1 MQRPLGIMVVHSPA
15 LPILE
20 QDLNMAES
28 IGARYVEVLPRWS
41 HLPDAFDLKNQ
52 IEDRGLK
59 IWSTHGPWGGQTVQA
74 PRVDLADLNHDARQA
89 SIDDLLRALDWAA
102 VIGAQLIVVHPGGLS
117 PMEDFEHRKANLIES
132 LSRLTEE
139 GQARK
144 IQIGVENMPK
154 GVYPG
159 SHMNHL
165 AEIVKLVN
173 HESIGLVLDTGHAQ
187 ISGNLSEETMAA
199 RDFLISTHVHDNNG
213 RSDSHLP
220 PGEGVIDW
228 NAWKFTLD
236 EIAYTGP
243 IMLECI
249 KLLRERMHHPENFKQ
264 FLELFGRSPYQN
276 PN

>member
-20 QDLNMAES
+20 QDLNMAEN

-41 HLPDAFDLKNQ
+41 QLPDDFDLKNQ

-59 IWSTHGPWGGQTVQA
+59 IWSTHGPWGGQTIQA
-74 PRVDLADLNHDARQA
+74 QRVDLADLNHDARQA

-102 VIGAQLIVVHPGGLS
+102 VIGAQLMVVHPGGLS
-117 PMEDFEHRKANLIES
+117 PVEDFEHRKANLIES
-132 LSRLTEE
+132 LRQLTEE
-139 GQARK
+139 GQARN
-144 IQIGVENMPK
+144 IRIGVENMPK

-159 SHMNHL
+159 SHMNDL
-165 AEIVKLVN
+165 TNIVKLVN
-173 HESIGLVLDTGHAQ
+173 HKNIGLVLDTGHAQ

-213 RSDSHLP
+213 RADSHLP

-228 NAWKFTLD
+228 TAWKFTLD

-249 KLLRERMHHPENFKQ
+249 KLLRERIQKPEKLNQ
-264 FLELFGRSPYQN
+264 FLELFGFDPFHNRN
-276 PN
+276 